1 MNGINCLVV
10 FSGADQYVP
19 KSVDK
24 EQLCKNLVEAMGSK
38 SRYYIVQGGNHEL
51 EGKEVE
57 FTDLVVSFL
66 LETE

>member
-24 EQLCKNLVEAMGSK
+24 EQLCKNFVEAMGSK
-38 SRYYIVQGGNHEL
+38 SRYYIVEGGNHEL
-51 EGKEVE
+51 KGKEEE
-57 FTDLVVSFL
+57 FANLVVNCL